1 MSVNANMSA
10 NAGTRIRVLVVDDS
24 ALMRKLIPQILE
36 ADPSIEVVGTAMDG
50 NFCLKKIE
58 ELKPNVVT
66 LDLEMPGMNGIDTLK
81 EIMRSHR
88 LPVIVVSSHSTEGAS
103 VTLKALGLGA
113 FDFVTKPQDVS
124 AHMGET
130 AAELIAKIHAAA
142 GCKIVRPGTFQAPAR
157 PEKIPAGNTPSR
169 LVAIGISTGG
179 PQALEYLLAQLP
191 PDFPGAIVVV
201 QHMPEGFTDMFA
213 RRLDEL
219 CSLQVKEAQ
228 SGDMLLAGRVLI
240 CPGSRH
246 VKVKRL
252 AMGDV
257 VILNEEERVNG
268 HRPSADVLFNSVAE
282 EFGPLAVAVLMTG
295 MGDDGAQG
303 LGAVKKAGGMTIA
316 QSEESCVVFGMPK
329 AAIERG
335 YATRVVA
342 LDGLSATLQAL
353 CGRHENH
360 GEIGGKGKVFRAGR

>member
-1 MSVNANMSA
+1 MNS
-10 NAGTRIRVLVVDDS
+10 GLKKIRVLVVDDS

-58 ELKPNVVT
+58 ELRPHVVT

-81 EIMRSHR
+81 EIMRTHPV
-88 LPVIVVSSHSTEGAS
+88 PVILVSSHSTEGAS
-103 VTLKALGLGA
+103 ITLKALALGA
-113 FDFVTKPQDVS
+113 FDFVTKPQDAS
-124 AHMGET
+124 AHMSET
-130 AAELIAKIHAAA
+130 ATELIAKIHAAA
-142 GCKIVRPGTFQAPAR
+142 VCKVVRPGVLQGAR
-157 PEKIPAGNTPSR
+157 VAEKVSAGNTGPAPTR
-169 LVAIGISTGG
+169 VVAIGISTGG

-219 CSLQVKEAQ
+219 CSLSVKEAQ
-228 SGDMLLAGRVLI
+228 SGDMLRAGRVLI

-246 VKVKRL
+246 MRVKRL
-252 AMGDV
+252 AMGDLV
-257 VILNEEERVNG
+257 VLNDDERVNG
-268 HRPSADVLFNSVAE
+268 HRPSVDVLFRSVAE
-282 EFGPLAVAVLMTG
+282 EFGSLAIAVLMTG

-303 LGAVKKAGGMTIA
+303 LGAVKQAGGMTIA

-335 YATRVVA
+335 YATRVVS
-342 LDGLSATLQAL
+342 LDTLSATLQAL
-353 CGRHENH
+353 CGR
-360 GEIGGKGKVFRAGR
+360 GEIGGAGKALRAGR